1 MFESKT
7 FETLLAQKLARVP
20 KKLDKR
26 EGSIIY
32 DALAPN
38 AFETAMV
45 YAAMDVVLDETFAD
59 TASRKYLVRRCAER
73 GITPRPA
80 TVATAK
86 GSFNI
91 DVPIGSRFSCDKF
104 NWIVTERIKAGSF
117 YMECETAGSAPS
129 QHTGALIPIEYIDG
143 LTYGELTEIVVHGED
158 AEATEDLRSRYFA
171 SFTGQTYGFNR
182 AQYIAVTKGI
192 PGVGG
197 CKPYR
202 AWSGGGTVKLVI
214 TDSDYGVPSEE
225 LIERV
230 QSVIDPTGN
239 HGDGIG
245 LAPIDHVVTV
255 AGVTKTRINVV
266 TSVTFA
272 EGYSLDSCFRQIKK
286 AVTDYMS
293 ELNSAWDSQT
303 NITVRVSQIEHRIMS
318 IPGVVDV
325 ANTGLTTA
333 DSSAAVG
340 QSGNIVLDKDAVAEC
355 GDISA

>member
-104 NWIVTERIKAGSF
+104 NWIVREKSGSYRKNKSRQF
-117 YMECETAGSAPS
+117 
-129 QHTGALIPIEYIDG
+129 L
-143 LTYGELTEIVVHGED
+143 HGM
-158 AEATEDLRSRYFA
+158 R
-171 SFTGQTYGFNR
+171 NC
-182 AQYIAVTKGI
+182 
-192 PGVGG
+192 GV
-197 CKPYR
+197 R
-202 AWSGGGTVKLVI
+202 
-214 TDSDYGVPSEE
+214 
-225 LIERV
+225 
-230 QSVIDPTGN
+230 
-239 HGDGIG
+239 
-245 LAPIDHVVTV
+245 TV
-255 AGVTKTRINVV
+255 ATYRGSDPN
-266 TSVTFA
+266 
-272 EGYSLDSCFRQIKK
+272 
-286 AVTDYMS
+286 
-293 ELNSAWDSQT
+293 
-303 NITVRVSQIEHRIMS
+303 
-318 IPGVVDV
+318 
-325 ANTGLTTA
+325 
-333 DSSAAVG
+333 
-340 QSGNIVLDKDAVAEC
+340 
-355 GDISA
+355 

>member
-129 QHTGALIPIEYIDG
+129 QHIGALIPIEYIDG

-230 QSVIDPTGN
+230 QSVIDPTEN

-272 EGYSLDSCFRQIKK
+272 EGYSLRLLLPPNQKSGDGLYVR
-286 AVTDYMS
+286 A
-293 ELNSAWDSQT
+293 ELS
-303 NITVRVSQIEHRIMS
+303 
-318 IPGVVDV
+318 
-325 ANTGLTTA
+325 
-333 DSSAAVG
+333 VG
-340 QSGNIVLDKDAVAEC
+340 QSNKHYGSRVSDRTPDNVNTGSCRC
-355 GDISA
+355 GKHRTDNRGFKCSGRAIGEHRFG

>member
-1 MFESKT
+1 MEAIKEMEESKT
-7 FETLLAQKLARVP
+7 KQQLFSKEDL
-20 KKLDKR
+20 KKLIVPLLF
-26 EGSIIY
+26 EQ
-32 DALAPN
+32 ALAI
-38 AFETAMV
+38 TVGM
-45 YAAMDVVLDETFAD
+45 AD
-59 TASRKYLVRRCAER
+59 
-73 GITPRPA
+73 
-80 TVATAK
+80 
-86 GSFNI
+86 
-91 DVPIGSRFSCDKF
+91 
-104 NWIVTERIKAGSF
+104 
-117 YMECETAGSAPS
+117 
-129 QHTGALIPIEYIDG
+129 
-143 LTYGELTEIVVHGED
+143 
-158 AEATEDLRSRYFA
+158 
-171 SFTGQTYGFNR
+171 
-182 AQYIAVTKGI
+182 
-192 PGVGG
+192 
-197 CKPYR
+197 
-202 AWSGGGTVKLVI
+202 TVKLVI

-230 QSVIDPTGN
+230 QSVIDPTEN